1 MTVTYS
7 RRVADAGLGTFFHL
21 LLRWKGSIYKLLYR
35 ELIIFT
41 VLYYFFSI
49 VYRFLLS
56 SEQKRLFEKLSIY
69 CDRYAELIPVSFVLG
84 FYVTLVVSRWWG
96 QFENIPWPD
105 RLAALVGGHVR
116 GTDEAAR
123 LTRRTLMRYVNLSGV
138 LIYRSVSTAVYKRFP
153 TTEHLVQAGLM
164 TSEELRYLEGLPS
177 PHNKF
182 WVPCTWFVNLAL
194 RARTEGRINND
205 VALTAILTELNS
217 LRAKCMKLYGYDW
230 ISLPLVYT
238 QVATVAVYSFFLACL
253 IGRQFLDPVQGYPGH
268 DVDFYLPVFTLLQFF
283 FYVGWLKV
291 AEQLINPFG
300 EDDDDFETNWLVD
313 RNLQVSL
320 LSVDEMY
327 DSLPL
332 VERDMYWNE
341 SEPQPPYTPASA
353 EHRKPSFMGSALDI
367 SVPKEEMEFQPNL
380 EQIKENEEANYTTPL
395 LGGLGRLLGVQSPN
409 FPRSSRVPLLRHRP
423 GAPLS
428 RFPLYL
434 HPEAPSTPTHGCH
447 PLNQERDPDYAFSTV
462 PMYERPGFYSCPQ
475 TPIHC
480 VPPAVPRPRHARR
493 TQNEWDRSCSS
504 IAPPIVGS
512 QLLASDTPSHLPP
525 PPSSAFPWVSGEG
538 DSQSG
543 PAFSFPDSA
552 PELCPISKLRPGHG
566 LLSRRPPPPHLTLE
580 TLPSVDS
587 QPGPPSA
594 RVTGGEGERTFSFTP
609 PSHAAVP
616 NPGNP
621 NSSSGSINATA
632 PNSAGTTGS
641 LCNGTSHSGF
651 SDHGNVTSIPRTSNG
666 ATSGGPS
673 TNMNTVSTSA
683 PSQEASQ
690 QNSANDSGISLA
702 EGDLLGVLVDAGMN
716 KEEKGSRTEEQTN

>member
-41 VLYYFFSI
+41 LLYYFFSV
-49 VYRFLLS
+49 VYRFVLNDD
-56 SEQKRLFEKLSIY
+56 QKRLFEKLSIY

-96 QFENIPWPD
+96 QFENVPWPD

-116 GTDEAAR
+116 GADETSR
-123 LTRRTLMRYVNLSGV
+123 LTRRTLMRYANLSGV

-153 TTEHLVQAGLM
+153 TMEHLVQAGLM
-164 TSEELRYLEGLPS
+164 TSEELRHLEDLPS

-182 WVPCTWFVNLAL
+182 WVPCMWFVSLAL

-205 VALTAILTELNS
+205 VALTALLT
-217 LRAKCMKLYGYDW
+217 
-230 ISLPLVYT
+230 
-238 QVATVAVYSFFLACL
+238 VATVAVYSFFLACL
-253 IGRQFLDPVQGYPGH
+253 IGRQFLDPTQGYPGH
-268 DVDFYLPVFTLLQFF
+268 EMDFYLPIFTLLQFF

-341 SEPQPPYTPASA
+341 SEPQPPYTTASA

-367 SVPKEEMEFQPNL
+367 SVPKEEMEFQSNL
-380 EQIKENEEANYTTPL
+380 EQIKENEEANYSTPL
-395 LGGLGRLLGVQSPN
+395 LGGLGRLLGVHSPN
-409 FPRSSRVPLLRHRP
+409 FPRSSRVSLLRRRP

-434 HPEAPSTPTHGCH
+434 HTEAPLTQGQAC
-447 PLNQERDPDYAFSTV
+447 QEGDPDYAFSTT
-462 PMYERPGFYSCPQ
+462 PLYERPGFYSCPQ

-480 VPPAVPRPRHARR
+480 IPPAVPRPRPARR
-493 TQNEWDRSCSS
+493 TQNDLDHSCSS
-504 IAPPIVGS
+504 LAPPTVGS
-512 QLLASDTPSHLPP
+512 QMLPPDTPNHIPP
-525 PPSSAFPWVSGEG
+525 PPSSAFPWLSEDG
-538 DSQSG
+538 DTQSA
-543 PAFSFPDSA
+543 PTFSFPDPP
-552 PELCPISKLRPGHG
+552 PELCPISKLRLGHG
-566 LLSRRPPPPHLTLE
+566 LLSRRPPPPRLTLD
-580 TLPSVDS
+580 TLPSADI
-587 QPGPPSA
+587 QPGPASGRA
-594 RVTGGEGERTFSFTP
+594 AGGGGERVFSFTP
-609 PSHAAVP
+609 PSRTTAA

-621 NSSSGSINATA
+621 NSSSSSINVTST
-632 PNSAGTTGS
+632 NSAGTTGS
-641 LCNGTSHSGF
+641 LCNGTG
-651 SDHGNVTSIPRTSNG
+651 HGNFSNHGNFSGNMRASNG
-666 ATSGGPS
+666 GTNGGLS
-673 TNMNTVSTSA
+673 NNMNTVSTSA
-683 PSQEASQ
+683 PSQQETNQ
-690 QNSANDSGISLA
+690 QNSPNDSGISLA
-702 EGDLLGVLVDAGMN
+702 EGDLLGVLVDGGVNKAAG
-716 KEEKGSRTEEQTN
+716 GREQD

>member
-1 MTVTYS
+1 
-7 RRVADAGLGTFFHL
+7 
-21 LLRWKGSIYKLLYR
+21 
-35 ELIIFT
+35 
-41 VLYYFFSI
+41 
-49 VYRFLLS
+49 
-56 SEQKRLFEKLSIY
+56 
-69 CDRYAELIPVSFVLG
+69 
-84 FYVTLVVSRWWG
+84 
-96 QFENIPWPD
+96 
-105 RLAALVGGHVR
+105 
-116 GTDEAAR
+116 
-123 LTRRTLMRYVNLSGV
+123 
-138 LIYRSVSTAVYKRFP
+138 
-153 TTEHLVQAGLM
+153 
-164 TSEELRYLEGLPS
+164 
-177 PHNKF
+177 
-182 WVPCTWFVNLAL
+182 
-194 RARTEGRINND
+194 
-205 VALTAILTELNS
+205 
-217 LRAKCMKLYGYDW
+217 
-230 ISLPLVYT
+230 
-238 QVATVAVYSFFLACL
+238 FFLACL

-313 RNLQVSL
+313 RNLQVNYRVYFL
-320 LSVDEMY
+320 KNNQRMLYIWVIMY
-327 DSLPL
+327 L
-332 VERDMYWNE
+332 M
-341 SEPQPPYTPASA
+341 
-353 EHRKPSFMGSALDI
+353 PS

-434 HPEAPSTPTHGCH
+434 HPEAPSTPTQACH

-512 QLLASDTPSHLPP
+512 QLLAPDTPSHLPP

-566 LLSRRPPPPHLTLE
+566 LLSRRPPPPRLTLE